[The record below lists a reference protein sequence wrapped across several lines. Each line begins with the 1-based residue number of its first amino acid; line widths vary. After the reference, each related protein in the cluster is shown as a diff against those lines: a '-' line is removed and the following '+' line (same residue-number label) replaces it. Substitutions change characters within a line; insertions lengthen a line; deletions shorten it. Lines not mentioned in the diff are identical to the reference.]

1 MHLSPWQLEQ
11 KLYTYYTEANVVLNL
26 YNNDYIPISLVLQH
40 NSKITREKAWIK
52 SNFLRTRWDWR
63 HWGFDSKKR
72 TKSVVVVGEGMIG
85 S

>member
-40 NSKITREKAWIK
+40 NSKITREKA
-52 SNFLRTRWDWR
+52 
-63 HWGFDSKKR
+63 
-72 TKSVVVVGEGMIG
+72 
-85 S
+85 